1 MRFKN
6 TVTMLNRTEQNKQ
19 FKLFQNLFR
28 KNKNQSIKTFIKFLS
43 ISFGYFL
50 NLYSLSNSDIRLVI
64 NKNLLKG
71 VHIMNFKKLF
81 LITFCLTFI
90 LFLVSCQTIATADN
104 IPQSLQLS
112 GNDITVGEVLTA
124 ELKYDAKDN
133 TLKER
138 LIAEAL
144 KGTTYDFLIMP
155 RYEIFKS
162 GLITKMRVRGK
173 GARVK

>member
-1 MRFKN
+1 MN
-6 TVTMLNRTEQNKQ
+6 NK
-19 FKLFQNLFR
+19 L
-28 KNKNQSIKTFIKFLS
+28 II
-43 ISFGYFL
+43 
-50 NLYSLSNSDIRLVI
+50 
-64 NKNLLKG
+64 
-71 VHIMNFKKLF
+71 
-81 LITFCLTFI
+81 ITFCLFFI
-90 LFLVSCQTIATADN
+90 MFIVGCKTIGLADN
-104 IPQSLQLS
+104 VPQSLQLS